1 VEVQAALD
9 VLALDIKAARVD
21 QVHTGIVCRL
31 AH

>member
-9 VLALDIKAARVD
+9 VLALDIKAAGVH